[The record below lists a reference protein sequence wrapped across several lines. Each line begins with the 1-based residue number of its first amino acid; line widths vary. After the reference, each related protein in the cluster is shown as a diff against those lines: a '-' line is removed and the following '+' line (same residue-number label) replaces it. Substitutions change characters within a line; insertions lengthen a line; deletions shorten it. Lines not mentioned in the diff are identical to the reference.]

1 LFDESFTKLSTLSN
15 VICPETLYDG
25 NRLRKEVAIET
36 PPEVSED
43 GKSERPTPD

>member
-1 LFDESFTKLSTLSN
+1 MM
-15 VICPETLYDG
+15 ETGY
-25 NRLRKEVAIET
+25 RKEVAIET

>member
-1 LFDESFTKLSTLSN
+1 MMGAS
-15 VICPETLYDG
+15 Y
-25 NRLRKEVAIET
+25 RKEVAIET